1 MHQNLFSE
9 TGLPPP
15 NVFSDHSFN
24 RGTLSRCFTPRDFYL
39 DNRLADDTYRANVVS
54 SAIEIAKKSDVFT
67 PNIKLATAGGKT
79 TYTVSDLAAKLVLRK
94 CTENVKESAQIRIK
108 PRSQTISELITYL
121 KEGTNYRIY
130 RLDIK
135 SFFESCDSQE
145 LQSRLK
151 PYNLTRQTL
160 LLLESFLDYFNSNY
174 TAGLPRGIEISPML
188 AETALLNFD
197 SFVRA
202 QAECFYYSRFV
213 DDIIL
218 ITSSCENP
226 EGFKKQLLKALPK
239 GLRFNYQKTQRTD
252 VADRSSDVPP
262 KVVACIDY
270 LGYQIQVIDC
280 DLTNISGKVKV
291 NKRSK
296 YRKVTV
302 DLSEKKISQFKTRI
316 SKAFYVY
323 SKDLDFKLL
332 KDRIEFLATNRNL
345 VNKRAKRKILTGI
358 YYNYSSIDSPSKG
371 LNKIDSYLAALI
383 KVPSGRL
390 GAKISGKLSKSQKA
404 KLLKIGFEHGHSSRV
419 FKRFSPSRL
428 SKISS
433 IWK

>member
-9 TGLPPP
+9 TGLPPS

-24 RGTLSRCFTPRDFYL
+24 HGSLSRCFTSRDFYL
-39 DNRLADDTYRANVVS
+39 DNRLADETYRAHVVS
-54 SAIEIAKKSDVFT
+54 RAIDIAKNSDTFA
-67 PNIKLATAGGKT
+67 PDIKLATAGGKT

-239 GLRFNYQKTQRTD
+239 GLRFNYQKTQRAD
-252 VADRSSDVPP
+252 VADRSSGVPP

-280 DLTNISGKVKV
+280 DLTNISG
-291 NKRSK
+291 NKRTEH
-296 YRKVTV
+296 RKITV
-302 DLSEKKISQFKTRI
+302 DLSEEKISQFKTRI
-316 SKAFYVY
+316 SKAFYAY
-323 SKDLDFKLL
+323 SKDLDFELL
-332 KDRIEFLATNRNL
+332 KDRIEFLTTNRNL
-345 VNKRAKRKILTGI
+345 VNKRTKRKIPTGI

-371 LNKIDSYLAALI
+371 LDKIDSYLAALI
-383 KVPSGRL
+383 TVPSGRL
-390 GAKISGKLSKSQKA
+390 GAKISGKLSKPQKTE
-404 KLLKIGFEHGHSSRV
+404 LLKVRFEHGHSSRV

-428 SKISS
+428 RKISS